1 MKKYP
6 FIKQDGIKDCAS
18 ACVQMI
24 LKYYG
29 GYTSMTKLN
38 EMMRTSHKGTDAY
51 HLVLALQELGF
62 KAEGRKFKNFYF
74 PLPVIAHVI
83 INDSYKHYVV
93 IYEVDFR
100 RRRLLIGDPSF
111 GLRRLSFDEFKKMW
125 TGVIITI
132 KPVRK
137 LIKEEEPKVIPFVLK
152 LVRPN
157 VKSLILIG
165 GLSFVVSVLAVVTS
179 FFLQVLINYLN
190 KDFDGL
196 FDVCGIF
203 LVVFLAY
210 AFLKFFRNS
219 RLIKLNREIDSRLSI
234 DTFKQIVH
242 LPYRFFRQRTTGEI
256 TSYFNDLF
264 WIREFIM
271 DVSIAIFTNLPIMIM
286 IFLVMAYL
294 NFGAL
299 LIVLF
304 ICLLY
309 FLDFVYYFR
318 KNEIKVD
325 QALYEKAFV
334 NSYMTERIGGFE
346 SVKNLDMEGMV
357 ISKFRKVYEKY
368 LSTVKDVDITYNKQS
383 LDKEIVHY
391 FGLFFLIIYIF
402 LEISKGMVF
411 SEGVTLF
418 ILAIYFLDNFRNILG
433 FDLEVKEVTSAV
445 KHVSELLNYNKQKK
459 IRKQIRGDIRFT
471 NVSYSFDDEKKVLD
485 GISLVI
491 KQGEKVMVTGKSGSG
506 KSTLFKI
513 LKGFYNDYQGKIF
526 IGNKDIR
533 RLKVSGINYICQKE
547 TIFTGTLK
555 DNLEL
560 LGKYDQ
566 RDICEI
572 KDIGLE
578 YDDLLEENGFNL
590 SGGQRQRIILARA
603 LNNFNI
609 LIIDEGLSEVD
620 VNMERRI
627 IKGLLERYKNK
638 TIIYVSHRRD
648 NLDLFDRLVEI
659 NDGKILTYE
668 RRV

>member
-234 DTFKQIVH
+234 DTFKKIVH

-668 RRV
+668 RRI

>member
-100 RRRLLIGDPSF
+100 RRRLLIGDPSL
-111 GLRRLSFDEFKKMW
+111 GLRRFSFDEFKKIW
-125 TGVIITI
+125 TGVIITV
-132 KPVRK
+132 KPIRK

-286 IFLVMAYL
+286 LFLVMAYL

-309 FLDFVYYFR
+309 FLDFIYYFR

-459 IRKQIRGDIRFT
+459 IRKQICGDIRFT
-471 NVSYSFDDEKKVLD
+471 NVSYSFDDEKKILD
-485 GISLVI
+485 RISLVI

-513 LKGFYNDYQGKIF
+513 LKGFYNDYQGKVF

-547 TIFTGTLK
+547 NIFTGTLK

-603 LNNFNI
+603 LNKFNI

>member
-6 FIKQDGIKDCAS
+6 FVKQDGIKDCAS

-38 EMMRTSHKGTDAY
+38 EMMRTNHKGTDAY

-234 DTFKQIVH
+234 DTFKKIVH

-513 LKGFYNDYQGKIF
+513 LKGFYNDYQGKVF

>member
-38 EMMRTSHKGTDAY
+38 EMMRTNHKGTDAY

-234 DTFKQIVH
+234 DTFKKIVH

-459 IRKQIRGDIRFT
+459 IRKQICGDIRFT

-513 LKGFYNDYQGKIF
+513 LKGFYNDYQGKVF

>member
-100 RRRLLIGDPSF
+100 RRRMLIGDPSF

-418 ILAIYFLDNFRNILG
+418 ILSIYFLDNFRNILG

>member
-1 MKKYP
+1 
-6 FIKQDGIKDCAS
+6 
-18 ACVQMI
+18 
-24 LKYYG
+24 
-29 GYTSMTKLN
+29 MTKLN

-157 VKSLILIG
+157 VKSLVLIG

-309 FLDFVYYFR
+309 FLDFIYYFR

-325 QALYEKAFV
+325 QVLYEKAFV

-533 RLKVSGINYICQKE
+533 QLKVSGINYICQKE

>member
-6 FIKQDGIKDCAS
+6 FVKQDGIKDCAS

-513 LKGFYNDYQGKIF
+513 LKGFYNDYQGKVF

-547 TIFTGTLK
+547 NIFTGTLK

-578 YDDLLEENGFNL
+578 CDDLLEENGFNL

-603 LNNFNI
+603 LNKFNI

>member
-29 GYTSMTKLN
+29 GYTSMPKLN

-286 IFLVMAYL
+286 LFLVMAYL

-309 FLDFVYYFR
+309 FLDFIYYFR

-368 LSTVKDVDITYNKQS
+368 LSTVKDVDITYNKQI

-418 ILAIYFLDNFRNILG
+418 ILSIYFLDNFRNILG

-459 IRKQIRGDIRFT
+459 IRKQICGDIRFT

-513 LKGFYNDYQGKIF
+513 LKGFYNDYQGKVF

-547 TIFTGTLK
+547 NIFTGTLK

-578 YDDLLEENGFNL
+578 CDDLLEENGFNL

-603 LNNFNI
+603 LNKFNI

>member
-234 DTFKQIVH
+234 DTFKKIVH

-286 IFLVMAYL
+286 LFLVMAYL

-309 FLDFVYYFR
+309 FLDFIYYFR

-526 IGNKDIR
+526 IRNKDIR
-533 RLKVSGINYICQKE
+533 QLKVSGINYICQKE

>member
-6 FIKQDGIKDCAS
+6 FVKQDGIKDCAS

-234 DTFKQIVH
+234 DTFKKIVH

-459 IRKQIRGDIRFT
+459 IRKQICGDIRFT
-471 NVSYSFDDEKKVLD
+471 NVSYSFDDEKKILD

-513 LKGFYNDYQGKIF
+513 LKGFYNDYQGKVF

-547 TIFTGTLK
+547 NIFTGTLK

-578 YDDLLEENGFNL
+578 CDDLLEENGFNL

-603 LNNFNI
+603 LNKFNI

>member
-38 EMMRTSHKGTDAY
+38 EMMRTNHKGTDAY

-286 IFLVMAYL
+286 LFLVMAYL

-309 FLDFVYYFR
+309 FLDFIYYFR

-368 LSTVKDVDITYNKQS
+368 LSTVKDVDITYNKQI

-459 IRKQIRGDIRFT
+459 IRKQICGDIRFT

-513 LKGFYNDYQGKIF
+513 LKGFYNDYQGKVF

-547 TIFTGTLK
+547 NIFTGTLK

-578 YDDLLEENGFNL
+578 CDDLLEENGFNL

-603 LNNFNI
+603 LNKFNI

>member
-6 FIKQDGIKDCAS
+6 FVKQDGIKDCAS

-93 IYEVDFR
+93 IYGVDFR

-234 DTFKQIVH
+234 DTFKKIVH

>member
-6 FIKQDGIKDCAS
+6 FVKQDGIKDCAS

-234 DTFKQIVH
+234 DTFKKIVH

-459 IRKQIRGDIRFT
+459 IRKQIHGDIRFT

>member
-309 FLDFVYYFR
+309 FLDFIYYFR

-383 LDKEIVHY
+383 LDKEIVRY

-418 ILAIYFLDNFRNILG
+418 ILSIYFLDNFRNILG

-513 LKGFYNDYQGKIF
+513 LKGFYNDYQGKVF

-547 TIFTGTLK
+547 NIFTGTLK

-578 YDDLLEENGFNL
+578 CDDLLEENGFNL

>member
-1 MKKYP
+1 VKKYP

-234 DTFKQIVH
+234 DTFKKIVH

-533 RLKVSGINYICQKE
+533 QLKVSGINYICQKE

>member
-286 IFLVMAYL
+286 LFLVMAYL

-309 FLDFVYYFR
+309 FLDFIYYFR

-357 ISKFRKVYEKY
+357 ISKFIKVYEKY
-368 LSTVKDVDITYNKQS
+368 LSTVKDVDITYNKQI

-418 ILAIYFLDNFRNILG
+418 ILSIYFLDNFRNILG

-459 IRKQIRGDIRFT
+459 IRKQICGDIRFT

-513 LKGFYNDYQGKIF
+513 LKGFYNDYQGKVF

-547 TIFTGTLK
+547 NIFTGTLK

-578 YDDLLEENGFNL
+578 CDDLLEENGFNL

-603 LNNFNI
+603 LNKFNI

>member
-38 EMMRTSHKGTDAY
+38 EMMRTNHKGTDAY

-234 DTFKQIVH
+234 DTFKKIVH

>member
-383 LDKEIVHY
+383 LDKEIVRY

-418 ILAIYFLDNFRNILG
+418 ILSIYFLDNFRNILG

-513 LKGFYNDYQGKIF
+513 LKGFYNDYQGKVF

-547 TIFTGTLK
+547 NIFTGTLK

-578 YDDLLEENGFNL
+578 CDDLLEENGFNL

>member
-38 EMMRTSHKGTDAY
+38 EMMRTNHKGTDAY

-286 IFLVMAYL
+286 LFLVMAYL

-309 FLDFVYYFR
+309 FLDFIYYFR

-368 LSTVKDVDITYNKQS
+368 LSTVKDVDITYNKQI

-459 IRKQIRGDIRFT
+459 IRKQICGDIRFT

-513 LKGFYNDYQGKIF
+513 LKGFYNDYQGKVF

-533 RLKVSGINYICQKE
+533 RIKVSGINYICQKE
-547 TIFTGTLK
+547 NIFTGTLK

-578 YDDLLEENGFNL
+578 CDDLLEENGFNL

-603 LNNFNI
+603 LNKFNI

>member
-6 FIKQDGIKDCAS
+6 FVKQDGIKDCAS

-286 IFLVMAYL
+286 LFLVMAYL

-309 FLDFVYYFR
+309 FLDFIYYFR

-368 LSTVKDVDITYNKQS
+368 LSTVKDVDITYNKQI

-418 ILAIYFLDNFRNILG
+418 ILSIYFLDNFRNILG

-459 IRKQIRGDIRFT
+459 IRKQICGDIRFT
-471 NVSYSFDDEKKVLD
+471 NVSYSFDDEKKALD

-513 LKGFYNDYQGKIF
+513 LKGFYNDYQGKVF

-547 TIFTGTLK
+547 NIFTGTLK

>member
-6 FIKQDGIKDCAS
+6 FVKQDGIKDCAS

-157 VKSLILIG
+157 VKSLVLIG

-234 DTFKQIVH
+234 DTFKKIVH

>member
-6 FIKQDGIKDCAS
+6 FVKQDGIKDCAS

-210 AFLKFFRNS
+210 AFLKLFRNS

-234 DTFKQIVH
+234 DTFKKIVH

>member
-286 IFLVMAYL
+286 LFLVMAYL

-309 FLDFVYYFR
+309 FLDFIYYFR

-368 LSTVKDVDITYNKQS
+368 LSTVKDVDITYNKQI

-459 IRKQIRGDIRFT
+459 IRKQICGDIRFT
-471 NVSYSFDDEKKVLD
+471 NVSYSFDDEKKILD

-513 LKGFYNDYQGKIF
+513 LKGFYNDYQGKVF

-547 TIFTGTLK
+547 NIFTGTLK

-578 YDDLLEENGFNL
+578 CDDLLEENGFNL

-603 LNNFNI
+603 LNKFNI

>member
-234 DTFKQIVH
+234 DTFKKIVH

-491 KQGEKVMVTGKSGSG
+491 KQSEKVMVTGKSGSG

-533 RLKVSGINYICQKE
+533 QLKVSGINYICQKE

-668 RRV
+668 RRI

>member
-6 FIKQDGIKDCAS
+6 FVKQDGIKDCAS

-38 EMMRTSHKGTDAY
+38 EMMRTNHKGTDAY

-234 DTFKQIVH
+234 DTFKKIVH

>member
-6 FIKQDGIKDCAS
+6 FVKQDGIKDCAS

-74 PLPVIAHVI
+74 SLPVIAHVI

-100 RRRLLIGDPSF
+100 RRRMLIGDPSL
-111 GLRRLSFDEFKKMW
+111 GLRRFSFDEFKKIW
-125 TGVIITI
+125 TGVIITV
-132 KPVRK
+132 KPIRK

-219 RLIKLNREIDSRLSI
+219 RLIKLNREIDGRLSI
-234 DTFKQIVH
+234 DTFKKIVH

-271 DVSIAIFTNLPIMIM
+271 DVSIAVFTNLPIMIM

-299 LIVLF
+299 LLVLF

-346 SVKNLDMEGMV
+346 SVKNLDMEEIV
-357 ISKFRKVYEKY
+357 ISKFRKAYEKY
-368 LSTVKDVDITYNKQS
+368 LSSVMDIDSSYNKQN

-391 FGLFFLIIYIF
+391 FGLFFLIIYVF
-402 LEISKGMVF
+402 LEISKGMFF

-418 ILAIYFLDNFRNILG
+418 ILAVYFLDNFRNILG

-459 IRKQIRGDIRFT
+459 IRKQIRGDIKFT
-471 NVSYSFDDEKKVLD
+471 NVSYSFDDEKNVLD

-513 LKGFYNDYQGKIF
+513 LKGFYNDYQGKVF

-533 RLKVSGINYICQKE
+533 RLKVSGINYICQNE

-555 DNLEL
+555 DNLEF

-603 LNNFNI
+603 LNKFNT

-638 TIIYVSHRRD
+638 TIIYVAHRRD

-659 NDGKILTYE
+659 NDGKILSYE

>member
-234 DTFKQIVH
+234 DTFKKIVH

-533 RLKVSGINYICQKE
+533 QLKVSGINYICQKE

-603 LNNFNI
+603 LNKFNI

>member
-38 EMMRTSHKGTDAY
+38 EMMRTNHKGTDAY

-137 LIKEEEPKVIPFVLK
+137 LVKEEEPKVIPFVLK

-234 DTFKQIVH
+234 DTFKKIVH

-533 RLKVSGINYICQKE
+533 QLKVSGINYICQKE

>member
-38 EMMRTSHKGTDAY
+38 EMMRTNHKGTDAY

-234 DTFKQIVH
+234 DTFKKIVH

-603 LNNFNI
+603 LNKFNI

>member
-6 FIKQDGIKDCAS
+6 FVKQDGIKDCAS

-234 DTFKQIVH
+234 DTFKKIVH

-325 QALYEKAFV
+325 QALYEKALV

>member
-1 MKKYP
+1 
-6 FIKQDGIKDCAS
+6 
-18 ACVQMI
+18 
-24 LKYYG
+24 
-29 GYTSMTKLN
+29 MTKLN
-38 EMMRTSHKGTDAY
+38 EMMRTNHKGTDAY

-234 DTFKQIVH
+234 DTFKKIVH

>member
-6 FIKQDGIKDCAS
+6 FVKQDGIKDCAS

-234 DTFKQIVH
+234 DTFKKIVH

-286 IFLVMAYL
+286 LFLVMAYL

-309 FLDFVYYFR
+309 FLDFIYYFR

-368 LSTVKDVDITYNKQS
+368 LSTVKDVDITYNKQI

-418 ILAIYFLDNFRNILG
+418 ILSIYFLDNFRNILG

-459 IRKQIRGDIRFT
+459 IRKQICGDIRFT
-471 NVSYSFDDEKKVLD
+471 NVSYSFDDEKKILD

-513 LKGFYNDYQGKIF
+513 LKGFYNDYQGKVF

-547 TIFTGTLK
+547 NIFTGTLK

-578 YDDLLEENGFNL
+578 CDDLLEENGFNL

>member
-6 FIKQDGIKDCAS
+6 FVKQDGIKDCAS

-179 FFLQVLINYLN
+179 FFLQALINYLN

-234 DTFKQIVH
+234 DTFKKIVH

-471 NVSYSFDDEKKVLD
+471 NVSYSFDDEKKILD

-513 LKGFYNDYQGKIF
+513 LKGFYNDYQGKVF

>member
-38 EMMRTSHKGTDAY
+38 EMMRTNHKGTDAY

-286 IFLVMAYL
+286 LFLVMAYL

-309 FLDFVYYFR
+309 FLDFIYYFR

-368 LSTVKDVDITYNKQS
+368 LSTVKDVDITYNKQI
-383 LDKEIVHY
+383 LDKEIVRY

-418 ILAIYFLDNFRNILG
+418 ILSIYFLDNFRNILG

-459 IRKQIRGDIRFT
+459 IRKQICGDIRFT

-513 LKGFYNDYQGKIF
+513 LKGFYNDYQGKVF

-547 TIFTGTLK
+547 NIFTGTLK
-555 DNLEL
+555 DNLAL

-578 YDDLLEENGFNL
+578 CDDLLEENGFNL

-603 LNNFNI
+603 LNKFNI

>member
-1 MKKYP
+1 
-6 FIKQDGIKDCAS
+6 
-18 ACVQMI
+18 
-24 LKYYG
+24 
-29 GYTSMTKLN
+29 MTKLN

-234 DTFKQIVH
+234 DTFKKIVH

-459 IRKQIRGDIRFT
+459 IRKQICGDIRFT

>member
-157 VKSLILIG
+157 VKSLVLIG

-234 DTFKQIVH
+234 DTFKKIVH

-286 IFLVMAYL
+286 LFLVMAYL

-533 RLKVSGINYICQKE
+533 QLKVSGINYICQKE

>member
-157 VKSLILIG
+157 VKSLVLIG

-234 DTFKQIVH
+234 DTFKKIVH

-533 RLKVSGINYICQKE
+533 QLKVSGINYICQKE